1 MNKEIYANAVLKNGK
16 LIFWWTGDKCNDVYD
31 FYKDFYYL
39 GLNIIDELKTYKY
52 ELKSEKINNFDDDD
66 KNFYKQFEL
75 CDGYKGKKPY

>member
-1 MNKEIYANAVLKNGK
+1 VNKEIYANAVLKNGK

-39 GLNIIDELKTYKY
+39 GLNMIDELKTYKY
-52 ELKSEKINNFDDDD
+52 ELKSEKINNFDDD

>member
-39 GLNIIDELKTYKY
+39 GLNMIDELKTYKY
-52 ELKSEKINNFDDDD
+52 ELKSEKINNFDDD

>member
-39 GLNIIDELKTYKY
+39 GLNMIDELKTYKY
-52 ELKSEKINNFDDDD
+52 KLKSEKINNFDDD